1 MQQREKTKELHRRH
15 QQEEEKK
22 KRKVE
27 EYRETSAHLKGYP
40 DEDVRKAHRLV
51 STFKLS
57 SEQLKKW

>member
-1 MQQREKTKELHRRH
+1 MKRK
-15 QQEEEKK
+15 KK

-27 EYRETSAHLKGYP
+27 EYRKISARLKGYP
-40 DEDVRKAHRLV
+40 DEDVRKAQRLV

>member
-15 QQEEEKK
+15 QPEEEKN

-27 EYRETSAHLKGYP
+27 EFRKISARLKGYP
-40 DEDVRKAHRLV
+40 DEDVRKAQRLV

-57 SEQLKKW
+57 SEQLKNW